1 VGGLAFLHPSVTN
14 YRPPD
19 ISLATGTEIY
29 SPGTFVVHVNGSII
43 GITRYA
49 TRFVYNFRKLRR
61 AGKVNEFVGVYIN
74 HHQKTIHVASDGG
87 RICRPMIIVE
97 KGKPRVTTEHIEAGI
112 SRCVERHLL
121 KFRLADA
128 EAGRSNLRLVPA
140 RRFS

>member
-1 VGGLAFLHPSVTN
+1 MELWSPILLLLTTWS
-14 YRPPD
+14 PD

-49 TRFVYNFRKLRR
+49 TRFVHKFRKLRR

-97 KGKPRVTTEHIEAGI
+97 NGKPRVTAEHIEVETNYTLIRRATSTEI
-112 SRCVERHLL
+112 YICRC
-121 KFRLADA
+121 
-128 EAGRSNLRLVPA
+128 
-140 RRFS
+140 

>member
-1 VGGLAFLHPSVTN
+1 MNPPP
-14 YRPPD
+14 RPYLLTRSTPD

-29 SPGTFVVHVNGSII
+29 SPGTFVVHVNGSIV

-61 AGKVNEFVGVYIN
+61 AWKVSEFVGVYIN

-97 KGKPRVTTEHIEAGI
+97 NSKPRVTAEHIQ
-112 SRCVERHLL
+112 VETVSH
-121 KFRLADA
+121 FFD
-128 EAGRSNLRLVPA
+128 NLC
-140 RRFS
+140 

>member
-1 VGGLAFLHPSVTN
+1 MDLCFSILLWLTTRVS
-14 YRPPD
+14 D

-29 SPGTFVVHVNGSII
+29 SPGTFVVHVNGTIV

-97 KGKPRVTTEHIEAGI
+97 NGKPRVETEHIEVGAN
-112 SRCVERHLL
+112 CVNSLG
-121 KFRLADA
+121 DI
-128 EAGRSNLRLVPA
+128 G
-140 RRFS
+140 

>member
-1 VGGLAFLHPSVTN
+1 MDLRFFILTRLTA
-14 YRPPD
+14 RPPD

-29 SPGTFVVHVNGSII
+29 SPGTFVVHVNGTIV

-97 KGKPRVTTEHIEAGI
+97 SGKPRVETGHIEVETDRIPILWAI
-112 SRCVERHLL
+112 STKIYTPRC
-121 KFRLADA
+121 
-128 EAGRSNLRLVPA
+128 
-140 RRFS
+140 

>member
-1 VGGLAFLHPSVTN
+1 MGLRFSILLLLTT
-14 YRPPD
+14 RTPD

-29 SPGTFVVHVNGSII
+29 SPGTFVVHVNGTIV

-97 KGKPRVTTEHIEAGI
+97 NGKPRVETEHIEVGTNYIPILWAMSTEI
-112 SRCVERHLL
+112 
-121 KFRLADA
+121 
-128 EAGRSNLRLVPA
+128 
-140 RRFS
+140 

>member
-1 VGGLAFLHPSVTN
+1 MGSCPFLSLLLTT
-14 YRPPD
+14 RPPD

-29 SPGTFVVHVNGSII
+29 SPGTFVVHVNGSIV

-97 KGKPRVTTEHIEAGI
+97 NGQSRVKIEHIE
-112 SRCVERHLL
+112 
-121 KFRLADA
+121 
-128 EAGRSNLRLVPA
+128 VPA
-140 RRFS
+140 NRTLIRWITSAEIQTRRC

>member
-1 VGGLAFLHPSVTN
+1 MSLRSSVLLLLTT
-14 YRPPD
+14 RAPD

-29 SPGTFVVHVNGSII
+29 SPGTFVVHVNGTIV

-97 KGKPRVTTEHIEAGI
+97 NGKPRVRTEHIE
-112 SRCVERHLL
+112 VETNCIPIFGRYQL
-121 KFRLADA
+121 KSQPADA
-128 EAGRSNLRLVPA
+128 ETGRGDL
-140 RRFS
+140 